1 MITCT
6 EPNLIQLRSGNKNH
20 TSTRNLED
28 IADIKKL
35 PHTFILRFLES

>member
-6 EPNLIQLRSGNKNH
+6 EPNLTQLRSGNKND
-20 TSTRNLED
+20 TSTWDLED

-35 PHTFILRFLES
+35 PHISILGFSES